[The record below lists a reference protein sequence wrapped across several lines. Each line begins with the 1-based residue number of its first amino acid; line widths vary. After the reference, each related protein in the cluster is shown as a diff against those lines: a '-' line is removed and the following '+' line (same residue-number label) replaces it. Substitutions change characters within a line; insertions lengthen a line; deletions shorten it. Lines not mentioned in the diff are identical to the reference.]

1 MLEQLQNDR
10 QLFEAYLEQSTQH
23 ITHERLQQSMSYSLS
38 NGGKRV
44 RPLLIFA
51 TLRLFQEDVR
61 VAYPIA
67 VAIEYIH
74 TYSLIHDDLPAMDND
89 DYRRGQLTN
98 HKQFDEATAILAGD
112 ALLTHAF
119 GLISE
124 SDLNAEQKVQLINL
138 LVQFAGG
145 NGMIGGQMYD
155 MFAQGKT
162 VDLENVKQTHELKT
176 AALLR
181 FCVQSA
187 CVIAKVDEIVV
198 SKFDKFAMHFGLAF
212 QIHND
217 IKDVLQDE
225 VLEKSTYVKL
235 LGKEGAIQALE
246 NEMNCA
252 KEMLKNIEQIN
263 KQIKATKLEQFLNF
277 LN

>member
-1 MLEQLQNDR
+1 MLKQLQEDR
-10 QLFEAYLEQSTQH
+10 ELFEVYLEQSTQH
-23 ITHERLQQSMSYSLS
+23 ITHDRLQQAMSYSLS

-51 TLRLFQEDVR
+51 TLRLFQDDVR

-67 VAIEYIH
+67 AAIEYIH

-98 HKQFDEATAILAGD
+98 HKKFDEATAVLAGD

-119 GLISE
+119 GLIGESE
-124 SDLNAEQKVQLINL
+124 LNAEKKVQLINA

-155 MFAQGKT
+155 MFAQGKK
-162 VDLENVKQTHELKT
+162 VDLASVKQTHELKT

-181 FCVQSA
+181 FCVQAA
-187 CVIAKVDEIVV
+187 CIIANVDEIVT
-198 SKFDKFAMHFGLAF
+198 SKLDSFALHFGLAF

-252 KEMLKNIEQIN
+252 KSMLLDIEN
-263 KQIKATKLEQFLNF
+263 TNENIKATQLEQFLNF